1 MNVPELAS
9 RTRAP
14 DADAPRRLVMRPVAN
29 GLDSLRVVFDHLTP
43 PPDGEVT
50 DAALKQAVTNLYG
63 AAEVLLKSRLE
74 AEHWTLVVKDVWP
87 KNRQDKKGGVTH
99 EQFRRGRFE
108 SIGMD
113 ETLDRLD
120 QIAALR
126 IADGDREGLRRL
138 GELRNALTH
147 YGLEESVEAIQSLA
161 TQVLHLLLDF
171 LHDDLRPYLDLPE
184 RLLVDDTL
192 SVLRDRYQGL
202 SELVEARMS
211 ALASALTPHA
221 LVTVQCGMCGQSAL
235 VVGQQEPHC
244 LFCRATWGSPA
255 GPAAHFARVFIGD
268 DFHEQW
274 RQRALSAPSGAI
286 RRWALSGETFYVPC
300 PACDDDAVVP
310 DVPTVAR
317 PTPDGLALCFA
328 CGTSLHPCAAGCGD
342 LVPGESDALGFATC
356 PDCDKRRR
364 WDEEA
369 ATHG

>member
-1 MNVPELAS
+1 MNFHDPAS
-9 RTRAP
+9 RPEAN
-14 DADAPRRLVMRPVAN
+14 APRRLVMRPVAN
-29 GLDSLRVVFDHLTP
+29 GLDSLCVVFDHLSP

-50 DAALKQAVTNLYG
+50 GAALKQVVINLYG

-113 ETLDRLD
+113 DTLDRLD

-126 IADGDREGLRRL
+126 IAERDREALRRL

-184 RLLVDDTL
+184 RLLIDDTL

-202 SELVEARMS
+202 SDLVEARMT
-211 ALASALTPHA
+211 ALASALAPHA
-221 LVTVQCGMCGQSAL
+221 LVTVPCGMCGQFAL

-244 LFCRATWGSPA
+244 LFCRATRGSPRS
-255 GPAAHFARVFIGD
+255 PAAHFARVFVGD
-268 DFHEQW
+268 DFHE
-274 RQRALSAPSGAI
+274 
-286 RRWALSGETFYVPC
+286 
-300 PACDDDAVVP
+300 
-310 DVPTVAR
+310 
-317 PTPDGLALCFA
+317 
-328 CGTSLHPCAAGCGD
+328 
-342 LVPGESDALGFATC
+342 
-356 PDCDKRRR
+356 
-364 WDEEA
+364 
-369 ATHG
+369 